1 MLKSLV
7 GAAGDWM
14 AGDPLTTAVGAK
26 VDIMMIRALDADA
39 DADAD
44 AVADDVDDDATDAI
58 ADMGA
63 LRLVQL
69 QMRAFLWKIGLSTWR

>member
-39 DADAD
+39 DADA
-44 AVADDVDDDATDAI
+44 VAD
-58 ADMGA
+58 ADGHD
-63 LRLVQL
+63 
-69 QMRAFLWKIGLSTWR
+69 IC